1 MMLATYSLWRRDVV
15 RFLRQPSRIV
25 GALLTPVIFWFV
37 IGSGMGSSFSPGG
50 FLPYYFP
57 GSLALIVLFTAI
69 FSTISIIEDRQEG
82 FLQGVLASPAPRLA
96 IVLGKALGST
106 TLAVLNGVLFL
117 LLIPFSGLTPGFGDL
132 LAAVACVALLA
143 LALSGLGILIAW
155 PLKSTQGFHAI
166 MNVALVPMWLLSGA
180 LFPATGASP
189 WVRTL
194 MRFNPLTPAVEI
206 LRAFLT
212 NTPAA
217 NLALRRRQPGR
228 ICAAHAVDRHPAGE
242 PPIPMS
248 VTDLPALN
256 ATLNATSAV
265 LLVTGYIL
273 IRRGNRARHKAV
285 HDCGAG
291 GVGAVPDVVR
301 DLPPAGRLGAVPRHR
316 LDQDGVLRGADPA
329 RDPGRGHRAARD
341 HHGVARAVGAIRQ
354 ASPHRAVDAAAVV
367 VCVGDRRDRLSDAL
381 SDVER
386 NPATSPAPLK
396 GCPTWQDA
404 F

>member
-1 MMLATYSLWRRDVV
+1 MMLAVYSLWRRDVV

-37 IGSGMGSSFSPGG
+37 IGSGVGSSFNGG

-82 FLQGVLASPAPRLA
+82 FMQGVLASPAPRLA

-117 LLIPFSGLTPGFGDL
+117 LLIPFSGLTPGFGNL

-206 LRAFLT
+206 LRAVLT
-212 NTPAA
+212 NTPTA
-217 NLALRRRQPGR
+217 NLAS
-228 ICAAHAVDRHPAGE
+228 AAGSVAVFAL
-242 PPIPMS
+242 
-248 VTDLPALN
+248 VTLSI
-256 ATLNATSAV
+256 ATL
-265 LLVTGYIL
+265 LVS
-273 IRRGNRARHKAV
+273 RPSR
-285 HDCGAG
+285 
-291 GVGAVPDVVR
+291 
-301 DLPPAGRLGAVPRHR
+301 
-316 LDQDGVLRGADPA
+316 
-329 RDPGRGHRAARD
+329 
-341 HHGVARAVGAIRQ
+341 
-354 ASPHRAVDAAAVV
+354 
-367 VCVGDRRDRLSDAL
+367 
-381 SDVER
+381 
-386 NPATSPAPLK
+386 
-396 GCPTWQDA
+396 
-404 F
+404 